1 MPGPPPRSPGSTGR
15 APARP
20 RAALARSLYVV
31 VVVGALLSLSAWAL
45 AATRSA
51 SPPATNAVGNTQLAD
66 DDAGAALFQLSG
78 LTPGQTESRCITVS
92 HDGAVPDGIRLIG
105 GSGGGGLDAYL
116 HLTVERGSGGR
127 FGDCS
132 DFTGVPVFDGSLGDF
147 VSSHH
152 DYDTGVVAST
162 PVQSGSTIFR
172 LQVTLDDVT
181 AAQGGTATASF
192 AWQARAA
199 DIAVEPPA
207 PDPVEDGAPATPRPP
222 APEPEERPSTAT
234 PASVEPDDDRPTPD
248 TPDTPRTA
256 EPQPAPAAP
265 SAPATGGPGPDLGG
279 TLSDP
284 APPRAKARPPRE
296 RSKPAASPTAP
307 RRPAAAP
314 RPAPDD
320 DRGFVE
326 TIADAIVPVVQR
338 TAFPLILLILGGL
351 FLLIQNRIDSRD
363 PKLARAPLHAQPDLP
378 FLPPPSPG
386 DVRV

>member
-1 MPGPPPRSPGSTGR
+1 
-15 APARP
+15 
-20 RAALARSLYVV
+20 VV

-45 AATRSA
+45 AATRPA
-51 SPPATNAVGNTQLAD
+51 SPPATNAAGNTQLAD
-66 DDAGAALFQLSG
+66 DDAETALFELSG
-78 LTPGQTESRCITVS
+78 LTPGQAESRCITVS

-127 FGDCS
+127 FGDCTG
-132 DFTGVPVFDGSLGDF
+132 FTGVPVFDGSLGDF

-152 DYDTGVVAST
+152 DYDTGLVAST
-162 PVQSGSTIFR
+162 PVQSGSTTFR
-172 LQVTLDDVT
+172 LQVALDDVA
-181 AAQGGTATASF
+181 AAQGGTSTASF
-192 AWQARAA
+192 AWEARTA
-199 DIAVEPPA
+199 DIVVEPPA
-207 PDPVEDGAPATPRPP
+207 PDPVEDSAPAAPRPP
-222 APEPEERPSTAT
+222 APEPEERPATAT
-234 PASVEPDDDRPTPD
+234 PASVEPDDDRPNPD
-248 TPDTPRTA
+248 TPSTA
-256 EPQPAPAAP
+256 EPQPAPGPAAP
-265 SAPATGGPGPDLGG
+265 AAGGPAPELGG

-296 RSKPAASPTAP
+296 RSEPAASPTAP
-307 RRPAAAP
+307 RTPAAAS